1 MIAADHAAIDK
12 QEDEIFGRAIIFRL
26 HGHAFQDIIQILPM
40 DLNGAFGHAAVIHL
54 HEDLAQAAI
63 ASGLKDHLSPMG
75 QRKTD
80 LWIGE
85 RKLLH
90 DIADQENSYCG
101 DFRVLKAGR
110 CALKEM
116 FDFDPGAS
124 RAGSGMCTLKFCHS

>member
-1 MIAADHAAIDK
+1 
-12 QEDEIFGRAIIFRL
+12 
-26 HGHAFQDIIQILPM
+26 
-40 DLNGAFGHAAVIHL
+40 
-54 HEDLAQAAI
+54 
-63 ASGLKDHLSPMG
+63 MG

-90 DIADQENSYCG
+90 DIADQG
-101 DFRVLKAGR
+101 KFILRRFQVLKAGR

-124 RAGSGMCTLKFCHS
+124 RAGSGMCTLKFAIADLHFRPLMTIIGLQVDMGN